1 MLISSAV
8 QTGTLS
14 SLLNLS
20 DAMPKYDSYFT
31 QTVSKLLDTI
41 RSLVAD
47 DKQKLQSYATVGVL
61 LEGWLHPDL
70 SPRFSVRTPLTSL
83 IVIGQ

>member
-1 MLISSAV
+1 MLTPDPE

-41 RSLVAD
+41 RSLVTD
-47 DKQKLQSYATVGVL
+47 DKQKLQSYATVSGL
-61 LEGWLHPDL
+61 D
-70 SPRFSVRTPLTSL
+70 
-83 IVIGQ
+83 IVEMAAGRISFESELY

>member
-1 MLISSAV
+1 MDREDVLTPEPP

-20 DAMPKYDSYFT
+20 DAMPKYDTYFT

-47 DKQKLQSYATVGVL
+47 DKQKLQSYATVSGL
-61 LEGWLHPDL
+61 GTDEMGIGSISFQSELH
-70 SPRFSVRTPLTSL
+70 
-83 IVIGQ
+83 

>member
-1 MLISSAV
+1 MP

-20 DAMPKYDSYFT
+20 DAMPKYDTYFT

-47 DKQKLQSYATVGVL
+47 DKQKLQSYATVSGL
-61 LEGWLHPDL
+61 QIEAMALGSL
-70 SPRFSVRTPLTSL
+70 SLAMCAITMPSSSL
-83 IVIGQ
+83 GKR

>member
-1 MLISSAV
+1 MLTSSIT

-47 DKQKLQSYATVGVL
+47 DKQKLQSYATVGAL
-61 LEGWLHPDL
+61 ADSEPFHPAHPLHDRSEL
-70 SPRFSVRTPLTSL
+70 D
-83 IVIGQ
+83 